1 MLGVCLFTSCIENSN
16 RQRER
21 KRSDSLRVME
31 LLQGIWI
38 DDNTGLPTLKIKEDS
53 LFLASQ
59 SQTAYRFGISD
70 DTLVTY
76 GADQIEYQIDSIDS
90 HVFHFY
96 TQVGDLMSLHKAD
109 NDTIAF
115 GYQQDEE
122 KQDTIREVVEKDS
135 VFVYQGVRYRG
146 YVFINPSTKKVI
158 RPMMTEEGMI
168 VDNIYYDNIIHIC
181 VYQGKE
187 ELYAQNISKE
197 MFAGIFPDAFLQTVI
212 LSDMDFVG
220 IDSDGYH
227 YRASLCVPDDI
238 SCYYIDLNISYDGKL
253 TCSLH

>member
-76 GADQIEYQIDSIDS
+76 GADQIKYQIDSIDS

-227 YRASLCVPDDI
+227 YRAS
-238 SCYYIDLNISYDGKL
+238 
-253 TCSLH
+253 